1 MCLSGYQDAP
11 AWKRRDFIG
20 AAALLAL
27 ALGVPMAA
35 INFSHL
41 DPAEAPDA
49 RQIALFRDVAQLV
62 IPRGATPG
70 AGDVGAGEFVLLA
83 LAHGLEKSREPWPQE
98 GMSAEFISLIR
109 LDGSLDMA
117 GWLQRVLDHGAKGD
131 FLRRDAA
138 ERARLLSALDAEAFA
153 DGARPSP
160 WKVIKGLVLTGY
172 YTSEVGGSHELRYEL
187 VPGRYDPVVPLKSG
201 DAAFSNDWAAVDFG

>member
-1 MCLSGYQDAP
+1 MSENLDATV
-11 AWKRRDFIG
+11 WNRRDLIG
-20 AAALLAL
+20 AASLLAL
-27 ALGVPMAA
+27 ALGVPIAT
-35 INFSHL
+35 ISFSHL

-62 IPRGATPG
+62 IPRSATPG

-98 GMSAEFISLIR
+98 GISAEMVSLIR
-109 LDGSLDMA
+109 PDGSLRMA
-117 GWLQRVLDHGAKGD
+117 DWLQRALDHHANGD

-138 ERARLLSALDAEAFA
+138 ERARVLAALDAEAFA
-153 DGARPSP
+153 DGSPLSP

-172 YTSEVGGSHELRYEL
+172 YSSEVGGSHELRYEL
-187 VPGRYDPVVPLKSG
+187 VPGRYDPIVPLKSG
-201 DAAFSNDWAAVDFG
+201 DAAFSSDWAAVDFG